1 MPDDTK
7 APTTCART
15 ACAPWCKAK
24 HANDHCGNCDCRACD
39 LCKPPGP
46 PALPPIMVY
55 VPEASGKLVEARP
68 TVPIKICP
76 SDPKKMTACGKW
88 CNPKHNSQHC
98 PNCDCQACG
107 FCQPGGGGGGG
118 GDSSAPG
125 GARACLVTKAP
136 VPPSPLLALVDD
148 AKLAKNASKA
158 TGKPCDSGLDNDL
171 GYETCVSYC
180 SQTAHCAKCKCRTC
194 DVCQAGRPDDVKAS
208 PPPPPPP
215 PPPPKVEEKIELMD
229 CKPWCKEKHRDDHCQ
244 RCDCQQ
250 CAMCPT
256 STNFMRPRPPPP
268 FILKRSPPPPPPPPP
283 LASPPPPV
291 KRSPPPPRARPPGWK
306 PPVPVGKGAGAANV
320 AQTLNAAPAKP
331 KVTKPPPAPPPLPLP
346 IKLDTTG
353 GLLSSLS
360 IATALDAPGS
370 AGAAI
375 VALILLCGC
384 LFCMCAN
391 KCAGGSRDGGGGP
404 SRKAPSNNRR
414 ARTSSYSGVMAD
426 EERYDDDFDDEYYD
440 DPDYGQNDDGPA
452 VRVVRVGRSNGNGRG
467 RR

>member
-76 SDPKKMTACGKW
+76 SNPRLACGKW
-88 CNPKHNSQHC
+88 CSPSTIPSTARH
-98 PNCDCQACG
+98 DCQPAAFASRAVVAARRRQQRTG
-107 FCQPGGGGGGG
+107 
-118 GDSSAPG
+118 S
-125 GARACLVTKAP
+125 ARACLVTKAP
-136 VPPSPLLALVDD
+136 VPPSPPALVDD
-148 AKLAKNASKA
+148 AKLANASGDRQA
-158 TGKPCDSGLDNDL
+158 VRLGLDNDL

-180 SQTAHCAKCKCRTC
+180 SQTATAPNAVPHLRR
-194 DVCQAGRPDDVKAS
+194 VPGRSADDVRRRRRRCRHLRHRQGGG
-208 PPPPPPP
+208 
-215 PPPPKVEEKIELMD
+215 EDQLMD
-229 CKPWCKEKHRDDHCQ
+229 CKPWCGRSTATTTASGATASSAP
-244 RCDCQQ
+244 
-250 CAMCPT
+250 CADLDQLYAAAA
-256 STNFMRPRPPPP
+256 SA
-268 FILKRSPPPPPPPPP
+268 FILKRSPPPPPPPP
-283 LASPPPPV
+283 LIIAAAAGQ
-291 KRSPPPPRARPPGWK
+291 RSPPPPRARPPGWK